1 MLVETKPKIAISSC
15 LVGQEVRFDG
25 GHKQF
30 RYATESLATY
40 FDFVPLCPE
49 VAIGLGIPR
58 PTIRLIKGENG
69 TTEAVSTA
77 DRTLRYTEALSA
89 YGRKTAPLLHEVSG
103 YILKK
108 GSPSCGMQRVKFYQN
123 NDGPPDRTGVG
134 IYANEILNAH
144 PNLPAEEEGRL
155 NDVRLRENFLER
167 VFLYDRWLQ
176 FMSGGVD
183 SNALVKFHTVQK
195 FAILAHDEPAYRELG
210 RIVAGATTRDIEV
223 RCRDYI
229 SLLMRAMKV
238 LTTPKKHA
246 NVLTHIMGFFKESL
260 AAEDKAELLRLID
273 AHREGLVPVIVP
285 ITLINYF
292 RKRHPSA
299 YIDGQTYLEPH
310 PPELMLRNML

>member
-1 MLVETKPKIAISSC
+1 MEVKPKIAISSC

-25 GHKQF
+25 GHKHF

-58 PTIRLIKGENG
+58 PTIRLIKGEND
-69 TTEAVSTA
+69 TTEAVSNA
-77 DRTLRYTEALSA
+77 DRTIRYTEALSA
-89 YGRKTAPLLHEVSG
+89 YGRKTAPALHEVSG

-108 GSPSCGMQRVKFYQN
+108 DSPSCGMARVKVYQN

-134 IYANEILNAH
+134 IYANEIIKAY
-144 PNLPAEEEGRL
+144 PNLPIEEEGRL
-155 NDVRLRENFLER
+155 NDTRLRENFLER
-167 VFLYDRWLQ
+167 VFLYHRWLQ
-176 FMSGGVD
+176 LMEGGVD

-210 RIVAGATTRDIEV
+210 RIVAGVSTSDIEA

-246 NVLTHIMGFFKESL
+246 NVLMHIMGFFKESL
-260 AAEDKAELLRLID
+260 AAGDKAELLRLID
-273 AHREGLVPVIVP
+273 THREGLVPVIVP

-292 RKRHPSA
+292 RKRHPNA
-299 YIDGQTYLEPH
+299 YIDGQIYLEPH